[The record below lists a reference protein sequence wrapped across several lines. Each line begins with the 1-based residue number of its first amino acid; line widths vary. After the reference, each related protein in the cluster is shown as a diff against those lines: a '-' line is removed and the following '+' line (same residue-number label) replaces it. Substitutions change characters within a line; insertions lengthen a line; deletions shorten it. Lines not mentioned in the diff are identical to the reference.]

1 MEREEAMKTKI
12 KDMNAEQKAE
22 YFRNWRAKRKKEF
35 SGEILHLEIH
45 NCPDDLKKAIMA
57 AIKEGK

>member
-1 MEREEAMKTKI
+1 MKTKF

-22 YFRNWRAKRKKEF
+22 YFRNWRAKRKREV

-45 NCPDDLKKAIMA
+45 NCPDDLKKAIMN
-57 AIKEGK
+57 AINEGK